1 MNAWTWRY
9 EAGDGSTMTG
19 PELPETAFPSQAAAE
34 TWVGEAWPDLLASGV
49 AAVSLLRDGEVVYAA
64 MSLRPAE

>member
-1 MNAWTWRY
+1 MHAWTWRY
-9 EAGDGSTMTG
+9 EAGDGTIMTT
-19 PELPETAFPSQAAAE
+19 PALPEVGFPSQAEAE
-34 TWVGEAWPDLLASGV
+34 SWVGETWPDLLEAGV